1 MRILMIEDDIQLCES
16 LTYQLKQEQIVADV
30 AHDGESGLDY
40 ALSTP
45 YDLILLD
52 RMLPYLDGMN
62 VLTKMRQ
69 ANIHTPVILLTA
81 LGSIQDRVTGLQS
94 GADDYI
100 VKPFAFEELLA
111 RMHCILRRPNDMI
124 TEAQCTFGDVSYS
137 VTQYKLTANN
147 LSCTLSKREG
157 DLLEFFL
164 QNPNQTLPRDT
175 LLNRVWG
182 IDNCV
187 ENGNL
192 DNYIH
197 FLRRRL
203 SQVQSRLFLRTIR
216 NVGYTLEDSHD

>member
-1 MRILMIEDDIQLCES
+1 MRILIIEDDIQLCES
-16 LTYQLKQEQIVADV
+16 LTYQLKQEQIVTDV
-30 AHDGESGLDY
+30 AHDGGTGLDY
-40 ALSTP
+40 ALSIP

-52 RMLPYLDGMN
+52 RMLPYLDGMT
-62 VLTKMRQ
+62 VLMKMRQ

-111 RMHCILRRPNDMI
+111 RIHCILRRPNDMI
-124 TEAQCTFGDVSYS
+124 NETHCTFGDISYS
-137 VTQYKLTANN
+137 ATQYKLTTSNH
-147 LSCTLSKREG
+147 SCTLSKREG

-164 QNPNQTLPRDT
+164 QNPNQTLPRET

-182 IDNCV
+182 IDSCV

-203 SQVQSRLFLRTIR
+203 SQVQSRLILRTIR

>member
-1 MRILMIEDDIQLCES
+1 MRILVIEDDIQLCES
-16 LTYQLKQEQIVADV
+16 LTYQLKQENFVTDV
-30 AHDGESGLDY
+30 AHDGATGLDY
-40 ALSTP
+40 ASSTP

-52 RMLPYLDGMN
+52 RMLPYLDGMD
-62 VLTKMRQ
+62 VLAKMRQ

-81 LGSIQDRVTGLQS
+81 LGSVQDRVTGLQA

-111 RMHCILRRPNDMI
+111 RMHCILRRPNEMI
-124 TEAQCTFGDVSYS
+124 TEQQLTFGDISYS
-137 VTQYKLTANN
+137 ATQYQLTRNS

-157 DLLEFFL
+157 NLLEFFL
-164 QNPNQTLPRDT
+164 QHPNQTLPRET

-182 IDNCV
+182 IETAV

-203 SQVQSRLFLRTIR
+203 SQVQSRLILRTIR
-216 NVGYTLEDSHD
+216 NIGYVLEDSHD